1 MADYVQVST
10 ATETRDQAAKLAES
24 AVCSRLA
31 AGAQIVGPVTSVF
44 WHNNEFGTGEEYRL
58 LLTTTG
64 ARYPELEAHLLDHHP
79 WQNPE
84 IRAVALVEG
93 AMGYLEWIEKYTAAD

>member
-24 AVCSRLA
+24 AVRSRLA
-31 AGAQIVGPVTSVF
+31 AGAQIVGPVTSAF
-44 WHNNEFGTGEEYRL
+44 WHLDEFGTGEEYRL
-58 LLTTTG
+58 LLTTT
-64 ARYPELEAHLLDHHP
+64 ATRYPELEAHLLEHHP

-84 IRAVALVEG
+84 LYAVPIVAG
-93 AMGYLEWIEKYTAAD
+93 APACLKWIERSTTAD